1 MQAILMMLDRYGFL
15 GSRCDG
21 NLQASL
27 YMVVN
32 QMGPRPYAGLL
43 LHPILLGG
51 VLDAGNPQVEQGFSF
66 LYLWRERLGDGLILT
81 TITIWQSQLV
91 CGL

>member
-1 MQAILMMLDRYGFL
+1 MVTAFWEADAMAISKHPFL
-15 GSRCDG
+15 WLSIRWDHGH
-21 NLQASL
+21 
-27 YMVVN
+27 M
-32 QMGPRPYAGLL
+32 PGLL

-81 TITIWQSQLV
+81 TITLWQSQLV